1 MHFIGKVL
9 TVLGAQGPI
18 LLVISL
24 IAGAV
29 SAPLANVGYALL
41 PVAAFLLTLGSFL
54 TAGLAS
60 FETRIRPTHVTLVLI
75 WLGLGI
81 PLLGA
86 AILAVVPLSP
96 PLQAGVLLSLL
107 APPVGSAAAIAGMLG
122 LQPRLALLASI
133 ALTALAPASMPLLGR
148 LLHLGIDIEMSALAA
163 RLFGIIGIAALVAFI
178 VHRFRSALRSVL
190 PDQQAGAGVAVIGLI
205 VVGLATSQGVR
216 AHWLADPLAFDLM
229 LAAAFAVNLSLCA
242 VGTAVFSWLGLRNAA
257 TIGLVSGN
265 RNVTLA
271 WAAASLALPDLAEG
285 YVAAC
290 VVPVLALPLV
300 IKASLAAAAFV
311 SRCMTE
317 RVRTEP

>member
-1 MHFIGKVL
+1 VYFLGKVL
-9 TVLGAQGPI
+9 SVLGAQGPI

-24 IAGAV
+24 VAGAL
-29 SAPLANVGYALL
+29 SAPLAYAGYTLL

-54 TAGLAS
+54 TASLAS
-60 FETRIRPTHVTLVLI
+60 FETKMRPIHMALVLT

-81 PLLGA
+81 PLAGA
-86 AILAVVPLSP
+86 AVLAVAPLSP
-96 PLQAGVLLSLL
+96 SLQAGVLLSLL

-133 ALTALAPASMPLLGR
+133 ALTIVAPASMPLLGHLLR
-148 LLHLGIDIEMSALAA
+148 LGVDIEMSSLAV
-163 RLFGIIGIAALVAFI
+163 RLIGIVGSAALVAWVF
-178 VHRFRSALRSVL
+178 HLFRNALRFVL
-190 PDQQAGAGVAVIGLI
+190 PDQQAGAGVAVIGLV

-216 AHWLADPLAFDLM
+216 AHWAADPLAFDLM
-229 LAAAFAVNLSLCA
+229 LAAAFAINVGLCA
-242 VGTAVFSWLGLRNAA
+242 IGTAVFSWLGVRSAA

-271 WAAASLALPDLAEG
+271 WASASLALPQLAEG

-300 IKASLAAAAFV
+300 IKVSLAAVAFV
-311 SRCMTE
+311 SRCVAKQA
-317 RVRTEP
+317 RAEP